1 METEIE
7 LKFFVLPEFSNILQ
21 SKIADAKIL
30 QQSSKN
36 LGNIYFDTP
45 NQLLRKHDIGFRIR
59 RFDNVYVQTLK
70 TSGRVV
76 AGLHQRPEYNAEHD
90 SNHPNVSLH
99 PIEAW
104 PEQINLSQLQQEL
117 EPLFSTNFV
126 RQQWLIAMPDGSH
139 IELAFDQGEVIAG
152 EDVALICEVE
162 LELKSGQTD
171 ALFTL
176 ARTLSEEG
184 GMRLGNQSKAAKGYR
199 LAGGQLSDE
208 IKSLS
213 TVKILPSDSVEAC
226 FIASLEHALA
236 HWHYHEQ
243 IYIERSGAQAL
254 QEICTA
260 ISFIRQ
266 ILTAFSDVIPRR
278 ASAVIRQELKWLNEE
293 FTWLDQAK
301 YITALTE
308 DKGQPLRRLDAQKQ
322 IVSNLSTQFEN
333 LPDREDC
340 LALLQSSRYC
350 GLLLD
355 MSRWILTKG
364 WQPFLDHPAK
374 EIMET
379 PIEGYSKELLNNTWQ
394 QLLDAFPVGSSLHCE
409 DYVVQKSCLS
419 RNLMTGICFA
429 DIYEEDRRSKF
440 RMPWE
445 DLLAGI
451 DDLEMLEPLRVQVE
465 LLDGEEK
472 EQLIRWIERQERSL
486 LHAMDQTRN
495 AGVDIPPYWQ

>member
-7 LKFFVLPEFSNILQ
+7 LKFFVLPEFSSILQ

-45 NQLLRKHDIGFRIR
+45 SQLLRKHDIGFRIR

-90 SNHPNVSLH
+90 SNSPDVSLH
-99 PIEAW
+99 PVEAW
-104 PEQINLSQLQQEL
+104 PEQVNLSQLQQDL
-117 EPLFSTNFV
+117 EPLFATNFV
-126 RQQWLIAMPDGSH
+126 RQQWLIAMSDGSH
-139 IELAFDQGEVIAG
+139 IELAFDQGEVVSG
-152 EDVALICEVE
+152 DDVALICEVE

-176 ARTLSEEG
+176 ARTLSEDG

-208 IKSLS
+208 IKALS
-213 TVKILPSDSVEAC
+213 SVNLSSNDSVEDC
-226 FIASLEHALA
+226 FIASLEHALE

-266 ILTAFSDVIPRR
+266 ILTVFSGVIPRR

-301 YITALTE
+301 YISALTE

-322 IVSNLSTQFEN
+322 IVNNLNQQFET
-333 LPDREDC
+333 LPVRKDC
-340 LALLQSSRYC
+340 LTLLQSSRYC

-364 WQPFLDHPAK
+364 WQPFLDNRAK
-374 EIMET
+374 ELMSAS
-379 PIEGYSKELLNNTWQ
+379 IEGYSTDLLNNTWQ
-394 QLLDAFPVGSSLHCE
+394 QLLNAFPIDASLHCG
-409 DYVVQKSCLS
+409 DYVAQKVCLS

-429 DIYEEDRRSKF
+429 DIYDEVRRSKF

-451 DDLEMLEPLRVQVE
+451 DDLEMLEPLRIQSE
-465 LLDGEEK
+465 LLEGDEK
-472 EQLIRWIERQERSL
+472 DQLLRWIERQERSI
-486 LHAMDQTRN
+486 LHAMNQTRK
-495 AGVDIPPYWQ
+495 AGADIPPYWQ